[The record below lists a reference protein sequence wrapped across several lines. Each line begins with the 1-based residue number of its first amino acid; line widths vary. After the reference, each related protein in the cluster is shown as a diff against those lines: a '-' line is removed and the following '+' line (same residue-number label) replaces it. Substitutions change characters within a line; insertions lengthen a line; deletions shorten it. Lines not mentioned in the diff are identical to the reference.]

1 MLTTCLLGRQTI
13 MDIKHLIDLANDSG
27 GTLYVMIVLLTL
39 ALTVIIERSRY
50 LSNMIEGGEQ
60 LIKHVISERHADQ
73 PQWRAFSQQHPNLP
87 HLRIVDA
94 AFSLHCSAA
103 HNRQSLD
110 GLLEEA
116 VLHEVPKLDRSLWML
131 DTIITLA
138 PLLGLFGT
146 IFGMFNTFSALGGDH
161 NEALQVT
168 SGIAESLLA
177 TASGLVVAMV
187 GLIFFNGLNTRIRLV
202 VHQLE
207 TVKVMLLNRLDR
219 LPRAA

>member
-1 MLTTCLLGRQTI
+1 

-27 GTLYVMIVLLTL
+27 GTLYLMIVLLTL

-50 LSNMIEGGEQ
+50 LSNMIEGGER
-60 LIKHVISERHADQ
+60 LIHTVISEHHTDQ
-73 PQWRAFSQQHPNLP
+73 SHWRAFTEKHPNLP

-94 AFSLHCSAA
+94 ALSIHAA
-103 HNRQSLD
+103 PTANRQVLD

-146 IFGMFNTFSALGGDH
+146 IFGMFNTFSVLGGDH

-202 VHQLE
+202 AHQLE

-219 LPRAA
+219 LPQAA